1 MHLNNA
7 QEVNMWQYNYTNP
20 DNELY
25 HYGVAGMKWG
35 VRRIARRD
43 KNLRAMGRQL
53 TKDER
58 TYGKAINK
66 LQRSYDKLD
75 SKTFGSS
82 ARQTGKRIDNERE
95 KQAIQSKIDS
105 MTKQLMAKQG
115 KYKLSAEKVY
125 NQSKA
130 GKSKVDR
137 ALKKK
142 KK

>member
-1 MHLNNA
+1 MNNA

-53 TKDER
+53 RKDER

-75 SKTFGSS
+75 SKTFGTS
-82 ARQTGKRIDNERE
+82 ARQTGKRIDNDRE

-130 GKSKVDR
+130 GKSRVDK

>member
-1 MHLNNA
+1 MNNV
-7 QEVNMWQYNYTNP
+7 QEVNMWKYNYTNP

-53 TKDER
+53 RKDER

-115 KYKLSAEKVY
+115 KYKLTAEKVY

-137 ALKKK
+137 ALKRKK
-142 KK
+142 K

>member
-1 MHLNNA
+1 
-7 QEVNMWQYNYTNP
+7 
-20 DNELY
+20 
-25 HYGVAGMKWG
+25 MKWG

-53 TKDER
+53 RRDER

-142 KK
+142 KR

>member
-1 MHLNNA
+1 MNNA

-53 TKDER
+53 RKDER

-66 LQRSYDKLD
+66 LQKSYDKLD

-82 ARQTGKRIDNERE
+82 ARQTGKRIDNDRE

-130 GKSKVDR
+130 GKSRVDK

>member
-1 MHLNNA
+1 
-7 QEVNMWQYNYTNP
+7 MWQYNYTNP

-35 VRRIARRD
+35 VRRFAR
-43 KNLRAMGRQL
+43 
-53 TKDER
+53 
-58 TYGKAINK
+58 KAINK
-66 LQRSYDKLD
+66 LQRSYDKSD
-75 SKTFGSS
+75 SKTFGNS

-115 KYKLSAEKVY
+115 KYKLSAEKIY

-130 GKSKVDR
+130 GKSKVDS

>member
-1 MHLNNA
+1 
-7 QEVNMWQYNYTNP
+7 MWQYNYTNP

-53 TKDER
+53 RKDER

-115 KYKLSAEKVY
+115 KYKLSAENVY

-130 GKSKVDR
+130 GKSRVDK

>member
-1 MHLNNA
+1 
-7 QEVNMWQYNYTNP
+7 MWQYNYTNP

-35 VRRIARRD
+35 VRRVARRD

-53 TKDER
+53 RRDER

-82 ARQTGKRIDNERE
+82 ARQTGKRIDNDRE

-137 ALKKK
+137 ALKRKK
-142 KK
+142 K

>member
-1 MHLNNA
+1 
-7 QEVNMWQYNYTNP
+7 MWQYNYTNP

-35 VRRIARRD
+35 VRRVARRD

-53 TKDER
+53 RRDER

-130 GKSKVDR
+130 GKSRVDR

>member
-1 MHLNNA
+1 MNNV

-53 TKDER
+53 RRDER

-130 GKSKVDR
+130 GKSEVDR
-137 ALKKK
+137 ALKRKK
-142 KK
+142 K

>member
-1 MHLNNA
+1 
-7 QEVNMWQYNYTNP
+7 MWQYNYTNP

-43 KNLRAMGRQL
+43 KNLRAMGRQSR
-53 TKDER
+53 KDER
-58 TYGKAINK
+58 TSGKAINK

-82 ARQTGKRIDNERE
+82 ARQTGRRIDNERE

-137 ALKKK
+137 ALRKKK
-142 KK
+142 K

>member
-1 MHLNNA
+1 MNNV

-35 VRRIARRD
+35 VRRVARRD

-53 TKDER
+53 RRDER

-95 KQAIQSKIDS
+95 KQVIQSKIDS

-137 ALKKK
+137 ALKRKK
-142 KK
+142 K

>member
-1 MHLNNA
+1 
-7 QEVNMWQYNYTNP
+7 MWKYNYTNP

-53 TKDER
+53 RKDER

-137 ALKKK
+137 ALKRKK
-142 KK
+142 K

>member
-1 MHLNNA
+1 MNNA

-35 VRRIARRD
+35 VRRVARRD

-53 TKDER
+53 RKDER

-115 KYKLSAEKVY
+115 KYKMSAEKVY

-130 GKSKVDR
+130 GKSKVDK
-137 ALKKK
+137 ALKRKK
-142 KK
+142 K

>member
-1 MHLNNA
+1 
-7 QEVNMWQYNYTNP
+7 MWQYNYTNP

-35 VRRIARRD
+35 VRRVARRD

-53 TKDER
+53 RRDER

-137 ALKKK
+137 ALKRKK
-142 KK
+142 K

>member
-1 MHLNNA
+1 MPIAEKIIPRKLRKNV
-7 QEVNMWQYNYTNP
+7 QEKLRP
-20 DNELY
+20 
-25 HYGVAGMKWG
+25 
-35 VRRIARRD
+35 RIPH
-43 KNLRAMGRQL
+43 
-53 TKDER
+53 
-58 TYGKAINK
+58 
-66 LQRSYDKLD
+66 

-142 KK
+142 KR

>member
-1 MHLNNA
+1 
-7 QEVNMWQYNYTNP
+7 MWQYNYTNS

-53 TKDER
+53 RKDER

-137 ALKKK
+137 ALKRKK
-142 KK
+142 K

>member
-1 MHLNNA
+1 
-7 QEVNMWQYNYTNP
+7 MWQYNYTNP

-53 TKDER
+53 RRDER

-137 ALKKK
+137 ALKRKK
-142 KK
+142 K

>member
-1 MHLNNA
+1 
-7 QEVNMWQYNYTNP
+7 MWQYNYTNP

-35 VRRIARRD
+35 VRRIARKD

-53 TKDER
+53 RKDER

-82 ARQTGKRIDNERE
+82 ARQTGRRIDNERE

-105 MTKQLMAKQG
+105 MTKQLMVKQG

-137 ALKKK
+137 ALRKKK
-142 KK
+142 K

>member
-1 MHLNNA
+1 
-7 QEVNMWQYNYTNP
+7 MWQYNYTNP

-35 VRRIARRD
+35 VRRVARRD

-53 TKDER
+53 RRDER

-105 MTKQLMAKQG
+105 MTKQLMAKLG

-137 ALKKK
+137 ALKRKK
-142 KK
+142 K

>member
-1 MHLNNA
+1 MNNV

-25 HYGVAGMKWG
+25 HYGVVGMKWG
-35 VRRIARRD
+35 VRRFARRD
-43 KNLRAMGRQL
+43 KNLREIGRQL
-53 TKDER
+53 RKDEK
-58 TYGKAINK
+58 TYGKTINK

-75 SKTFGSS
+75 SKTFGNS

-115 KYKLSAEKVY
+115 KYKLSAEKIY

-130 GKSKVDR
+130 GKSKVDS

>member
-1 MHLNNA
+1 
-7 QEVNMWQYNYTNP
+7 MWQYNYTNP

-35 VRRIARRD
+35 VRHFARRE
-43 KNLRAMGRQL
+43 MGRQL
-53 TKDER
+53 RKDEK
-58 TYGKAINK
+58 TYGKVINK

-75 SKTFGSS
+75 NKTFGNS
-82 ARQTGKRIDNERE
+82 ARQTGKRVDNERE

-115 KYKLSAEKVY
+115 KYKLSAEKIY

-130 GKSKVDR
+130 GKSKVDS

>member
-1 MHLNNA
+1 
-7 QEVNMWQYNYTNP
+7 MWQYNYTNP

-25 HYGVAGMKWG
+25 HYGVVGMKWG
-35 VRRIARRD
+35 VRRFARRD
-43 KNLRAMGRQL
+43 KNLIEIGRQL
-53 TKDER
+53 RKDEK

-75 SKTFGSS
+75 SKTFGNS

-115 KYKLSAEKVY
+115 KYKLSAEKIY

-130 GKSKVDR
+130 GKSKVDS

>member
-1 MHLNNA
+1 
-7 QEVNMWQYNYTNP
+7 MWQYNYTNP

-35 VRRIARRD
+35 VRRVARRD

-53 TKDER
+53 RRDER

-137 ALKKK
+137 ALRKKK
-142 KK
+142 K

>member
-1 MHLNNA
+1 
-7 QEVNMWQYNYTNP
+7 MWQYNYTNP

-53 TKDER
+53 RKDER

-82 ARQTGKRIDNERE
+82 ARQTGKRIDNDRE

-130 GKSKVDR
+130 GKSRVDR

>member
-1 MHLNNA
+1 
-7 QEVNMWQYNYTNP
+7 MWQYNYTNP

-25 HYGVAGMKWG
+25 HYGVVGMKWG
-35 VRRIARRD
+35 VRRFARRD
-43 KNLRAMGRQL
+43 KNLREIGRQL
-53 TKDER
+53 RKDEK
-58 TYGKAINK
+58 TYGKTINK

-75 SKTFGSS
+75 SKTFGNS

-115 KYKLSAEKVY
+115 KYKLSAEKIY

-130 GKSKVDR
+130 GKSKVDS

>member
-1 MHLNNA
+1 
-7 QEVNMWQYNYTNP
+7 MWQYNYTNP

-35 VRRIARRD
+35 VRRFARRE
-43 KNLRAMGRQL
+43 MGRQL
-53 TKDER
+53 RKDEK

-75 SKTFGSS
+75 NKTFGNS
-82 ARQTGKRIDNERE
+82 ARQTGNRIDNERE

-115 KYKLSAEKVY
+115 KYKLSAEKIY

-130 GKSKVDR
+130 GKSKVDS

>member
-1 MHLNNA
+1 MNNA

-35 VRRIARRD
+35 VRRVARRD

-53 TKDER
+53 RRDER

-137 ALKKK
+137 ALKRKK
-142 KK
+142 K

>member
-1 MHLNNA
+1 
-7 QEVNMWQYNYTNP
+7 MWQYNYTNP

-35 VRRIARRD
+35 VRRVARRD

-53 TKDER
+53 RRDER

-130 GKSKVDR
+130 GKSRVDR
-137 ALKKK
+137 ALKRKK
-142 KK
+142 K

>member
-1 MHLNNA
+1 
-7 QEVNMWQYNYTNP
+7 MWQYNYTNP

-53 TKDER
+53 RKDER

-82 ARQTGKRIDNERE
+82 ARQTGRRIDNERE

-125 NQSKA
+125 NQSKV

-137 ALKKK
+137 ALRKKK
-142 KK
+142 K

>member
-1 MHLNNA
+1 
-7 QEVNMWQYNYTNP
+7 MWQYNYTNP

-25 HYGVAGMKWG
+25 HYGIAGMKWG

-53 TKDER
+53 RKDER

-130 GKSKVDR
+130 GKSRVDR

>member
-1 MHLNNA
+1 
-7 QEVNMWQYNYTNP
+7 MWQYNYTNP

-35 VRRIARRD
+35 VRRIVRRD

-53 TKDER
+53 RKDER

-130 GKSKVDR
+130 GKSRVDR

>member
-1 MHLNNA
+1 
-7 QEVNMWQYNYTNP
+7 MWQYNYTNP

-53 TKDER
+53 RKDER

-66 LQRSYDKLD
+66 LQKSYDKLD

-82 ARQTGKRIDNERE
+82 ARQTGKRIDNDRE

-115 KYKLSAEKVY
+115 KYKLSAEKIY

-130 GKSKVDR
+130 GKSKVDS

>member
-1 MHLNNA
+1 MNNV

-35 VRRIARRD
+35 VRRVARRD
-43 KNLRAMGRQL
+43 KDLRAMGRQL
-53 TKDER
+53 RRDER

-137 ALKKK
+137 ALKRKK
-142 KK
+142 K

>member
-1 MHLNNA
+1 
-7 QEVNMWQYNYTNP
+7 MWQYNYTNP

-35 VRRIARRD
+35 VRRVARRD

-53 TKDER
+53 RRDER

-115 KYKLSAEKVY
+115 KYKVSAEKVY
-125 NQSKA
+125 KQSKA

-137 ALKKK
+137 ALKRKK
-142 KK
+142 K

>member
-1 MHLNNA
+1 MNNV

-35 VRRIARRD
+35 VRRVARRD

-53 TKDER
+53 RRDER

-142 KK
+142 KR